1 MRPVVMS
8 VAAAAVFLGWSTGSA
23 AQPAAAYPGKPVR
36 LVIPFSPG
44 GAADMVGR
52 MVAQKLGESLG
63 HNFVVENRGGGGTA
77 IGSDMVAKAA
87 ADGYALLLITPSFT
101 INASLARLP
110 FDPIRDFAPIT
121 LIASTP
127 LIMVAHPSL
136 PARSVKELIALAKSR
151 PNEINFASAGS
162 GSPTHLGMELLRA
175 SGARMTHIP
184 YKGAAPALSDL
195 LGGHVQVMLTSI
207 IAAQPHIRSGRLRA
221 LGVTSAKRSAAMP
234 EVPAI
239 AETVRG
245 YEVVNWWGLVAP
257 AGTPGAIVRKLQAEV
272 SRIVQLPEIGQ
283 RFSAEGAEPVAS
295 QPDEFGAMLKTEIS
309 KWAKVIKDIGVRP
322 D

>member
-1 MRPVVMS
+1 MNPVVMS
-8 VAAAAVFLGWSTGSA
+8 VAAAAVFLGWSAGSA
-23 AQPAAAYPGKPVR
+23 AQPAAYPGKPVR
-36 LVIPFSPG
+36 LVVPFAPG

-77 IGSDMVAKAA
+77 IGSDMVAKAT
-87 ADGYALLLITPSFT
+87 ADGYTLLLITPSFT

-136 PARSVKELIALAKSR
+136 PVRSVKEILALAKSR

-195 LGGHVQVMLTSI
+195 LGGHVHVMLTSI

-257 AGTPGAIVRKLQAEV
+257 AGTPGAILRKLQAEV

-283 RFSAEGAEPVAS
+283 RFAAEGAEPVAS
-295 QPDEFGAMLKTEIS
+295 QPDEFGSMLKTEIS
-309 KWAKVIKDIGVRP
+309 KWAKVIKETGARP